1 MALVSQTSMFNLDTL
16 TSQMGSAVQSQ
27 EGQMAVTLDSL
38 QNNPNP
44 SQQDLIIFQ
53 ANMQL
58 WSNMISMESSITK
71 VYGDTMKQVVNNMG
85 S

>member
-1 MALVSQTSMFNLDTL
+1 MALVSQTSMFNLDTV

-27 EGQMAVTLDSL
+27 EGQMAVTLNSL

>member
-1 MALVSQTSMFNLDTL
+1 
-16 TSQMGSAVQSQ
+16 
-27 EGQMAVTLDSL
+27 MAVTLDSL

>member
-1 MALVSQTSMFNLDTL
+1 MALVSQTSMFNLDTV